1 MRKETRFNSRKRLGS
16 ETNDCD
22 WRGIMMKI
30 IKVKDYEQLSNT
42 AAKFIIERVKNKPN
56 IVLGLATGGTPE
68 GTYKNVIQDHQQN
81 GTSYEQVATF
91 NLDEYIGLPGSD
103 KNSYRYYM
111 NEHLFN
117 HINVKKENTHIPNG
131 EVSNVNQECED
142 YEGRIQQIGG
152 IDLQILGIGE
162 NGHIGF
168 NEPGTAFNSRTH
180 VIGLTEETRQ
190 ANARYFS
197 SIESVPTHA
206 ITMGIGTIM
215 EAKEIVLLASGEKK
229 REAMKKLILGEV
241 TEEFPASILQKHK
254 NVTIIA
260 DEAALSDVQLSGDGK
275 LDH

>member
-1 MRKETRFNSRKRLGS
+1 MGENELY
-16 ETNDCD
+16 D

-68 GTYKNVIQDHQQN
+68 GTYKNVIQDHHQN
-81 GTSYEQVATF
+81 GTSYEQVVTF

-131 EVSNVNQECED
+131 EASNVKQECED

-168 NEPGTAFNSRTH
+168 NEPGTSFNSRTH

-190 ANARYFS
+190 ANARYFP
-197 SIESVPTHA
+197 SIEHVPAHA

-215 EAKEIVLLASGEKK
+215 EAKEIILLASGEKK
-229 REAMKKLILGEV
+229 REAMKKLISGEV
-241 TEEFPASILQKHK
+241 TEDFPASILQKHQ

-260 DEAALSDVQLSGDGK
+260 DEASLSDVQLSGDGK